1 MDSVASGT
9 EAVYYIID
17 TVCCVPGQVFGTA
30 VSLVVCILL
39 LDELGAE
46 LSGAARGRRHYCG
59 RDLATALSVLCDG
72 WYKRSSA
79 NAMGIACCIT
89 MHYPFI
95 MCY

>member
-1 MDSVASGT
+1 M
-9 EAVYYIID
+9 
-17 TVCCVPGQVFGTA
+17 
-30 VSLVVCILL
+30 VCILL

-79 NAMGIACCIT
+79 NAMGIT
-89 MHYPFI
+89 MYNCHSMYTMLYNYVLSI
-95 MCY
+95 YNV